1 MLQLPE
7 QCSKVTQ
14 SVIVDIMV
22 GSSCMSHIT
31 IMISTCINKQ
41 GIANLT
47 NLCQL
52 RLLALITL
60 YWFYRLTPGPFPPPG
75 AERTYLFRFGHLFWI
90 VLLLLRA
97 ELQKRH
103 YKLEYSPYFK
113 ERATSAQSKDR
124 AGYILYCFVMLFFFI
139 YLLYIV
145 LFVIELTLISIVKVK
160 IYKIYKASLIY

>member
-1 MLQLPE
+1 MLLSSLNSAAKSRNQLLLRL
-7 QCSKVTQ
+7 
-14 SVIVDIMV
+14 V
-22 GSSCMSHIT
+22 GSSCKSGIT

-113 ERATSAQSKDR
+113 ERATSKDR

-160 IYKIYKASLIY
+160 IYKIYKAWLIY